1 MLRGGWVM
9 GADHT
14 VLRDDDTRPAGPSRA
29 PARHFIFAPS
39 LFNDRNRPFL
49 YFASLGLLLIGAV
62 ALQWLAGMALGI
74 WAQSNATAR
83 KLVEALIAKDLS
95 KVPWDL
101 LFGLIAVS
109 FLTYI
114 FALAFALRVVHARGL
129 LSVLTDRS
137 RFDLGRMA
145 GGFLIYGA
153 LLVVPFLLYY
163 WTTPSPPQI
172 HFEATAF
179 LRLLLISAGVLL
191 IQTSAE
197 EMFFRGYLTQFVA
210 SFTAS
215 PIFIIGIPSALF
227 MLAHLENPELKEGAG
242 ALTFY
247 FGFAVFM
254 SLIAI
259 RDRGLEFAIGAHFAN
274 NLVIATLV
282 RTQDSIFQT
291 PTLFVLPTGP
301 DEAGP
306 ALPGLLA
313 PVAYYFITF
322 LFLRRR

>member
-1 MLRGGWVM
+1 M
-9 GADHT
+9 GADRT
-14 VLRDDDTRPAGPSRA
+14 ALRDDDTRPAGPSRA

-39 LFNDRNRPFL
+39 GLASRNHPSL
-49 YFASLGLLLIGAV
+49 YFVSLALFLGVAYVLGGVAAYILLNWGKHNAV
-62 ALQWLAGMALGI
+62 IHRFVERLAAG
-74 WAQSNATAR
+74 
-83 KLVEALIAKDLS
+83 DLS
-95 KVPWDL
+95 KLTWVE
-101 LFGLIAVS
+101 LFAQVGIV
-109 FLTYI
+109 FLTFI
-114 FALAFALRVVHARGL
+114 VALAIVLPLVHARGL

-137 RFDLGRMA
+137 RFDWGRMA

-153 LLVVPFLLYY
+153 LLVVPFLIYY

-172 HFEATAF
+172 RFEATAF

-215 PIFIIGIPSALF
+215 PLFIIGIPSALF
-227 MLAHLENPELKEGAG
+227 TLAHLGNPELAEGAG
-242 ALTFY
+242 ALAFY

-282 RTQDSIFQT
+282 RTQDSVFQT
-291 PTLFVLPTGP
+291 PTLFVLPAGP
-301 DEAGP
+301 SEAGP